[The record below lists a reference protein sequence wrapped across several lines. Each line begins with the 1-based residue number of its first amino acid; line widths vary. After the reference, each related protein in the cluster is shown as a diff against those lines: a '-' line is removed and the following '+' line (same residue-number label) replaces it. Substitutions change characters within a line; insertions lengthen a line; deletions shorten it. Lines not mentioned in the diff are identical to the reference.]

1 MLKSH
6 NYAVCTM
13 SIKNMAL
20 GAPART
26 GKGYYHAGFH
36 LIHYNMLV
44 TAQAM
49 QPFWGAAVIDAHEG
63 MEGNGPSQGTQVASR
78 LAIASDRVGAECMG
92 VDTKW
97 AGEPTGALPPPRPS
111 SSNLLPRLIGFAEV
125 VARIGDGK
133 GAIPLGGDFD
143 PLAIR
148 AASMLAM

>member
-1 MLKSH
+1 MVPVRRAAALFDADAFIIGTAMLKSH

-26 GKGYYHAGFH
+26 EKAYYHAGFH

-49 QPFWGAAVIDAHEG
+49 QPSWGVTVIDGHEG
-63 MEGNGPSQGTQVASR
+63 MEGNGPSQGTPVASR

-92 VDTKW
+92 SIPN
-97 AGEPTGALPPPRPS
+97 GPTNRPAAARH
-111 SSNLLPRLIGFAEV
+111 PGQ
-125 VARIGDGK
+125 VARIYFRG
-133 GAIPLGGDFD
+133 L
-143 PLAIR
+143 
-148 AASMLAM
+148 